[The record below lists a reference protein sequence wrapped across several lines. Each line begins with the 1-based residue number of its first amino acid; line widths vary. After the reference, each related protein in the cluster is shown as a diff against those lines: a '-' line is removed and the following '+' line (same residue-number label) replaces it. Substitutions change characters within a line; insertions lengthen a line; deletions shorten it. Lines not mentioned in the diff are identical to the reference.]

1 MPRSC
6 EPLTRI
12 ARKGRSAA
20 YAAIALFAALI
31 VNAGLA
37 RADDTY
43 SVLADITVPETAD
56 TSCASRSA
64 TLGAWDISWQDSLL
78 GLYLLADRTNCAVE
92 VFDSNTNTFLFRIG
106 GFAGATSNH
115 NTSGPDGV
123 LTVNGRYVFAGDA
136 NSTVRILDLF
146 SRSQIATVVTKASD
160 TLRADEMAYDPFEHE
175 IIVANDAD
183 TPPFVTFISTTPPY
197 GILGQLSFPNACTT
211 AINPTNCGGLEQ
223 SAYSSKTGLFYISVP
238 IVGTGT
244 TGEIAVINPV
254 KRRIVGHFPVS
265 CQPAGLAIGPNLE
278 AMVGCS
284 NGPVQI
290 VSLKTGAMLASFP
303 TLAGAD
309 EVWFNKGSRQYFVAA
324 NANTV
329 KKGKKVVPAPVLG
342 IVNADTHTLD
352 QLIPTTAAAHSVA
365 ADANLNHIFLPNGA
379 TTSASYP
386 SCTNGCATIF
396 NVTGEDVASQ

>member
-1 MPRSC
+1 
-6 EPLTRI
+6 
-12 ARKGRSAA
+12 
-20 YAAIALFAALI
+20 
-31 VNAGLA
+31 
-37 RADDTY
+37 
-43 SVLADITVPETAD
+43 
-56 TSCASRSA
+56 
-64 TLGAWDISWQDSLL
+64 
-78 GLYLLADRTNCAVE
+78 
-92 VFDSNTNTFLFRIG
+92 
-106 GFAGATSNH
+106 
-115 NTSGPDGV
+115 V

-160 TLRADEMAYDPFEHE
+160 TLRADEMAYDPADRE

-238 IVGTGT
+238 VVGTGT
-244 TGEIAVINPV
+244 SGEIAIINPRK
-254 KRRIVGHFPVS
+254 KRFVGHIPLS
-265 CQPAGLAIGPNLE
+265 NCQPAGLAIGPNLE

-284 NGPVQI
+284 TGPVQI
-290 VSLKTGAMLASFP
+290 VSLKTGASLATFP

-329 KKGKKVVPAPVLG
+329 KKGKKQVPAPVLG
-342 IVNADTHTLD
+342 VVNADTHTLD
-352 QLIPTTAAAHSVA
+352 QPPIPTTASAHSVA

-379 TTSASYP
+379 TTSSSYP
-386 SCTNGCATIF
+386 GCTNGCATIF
-396 NVTGEDVASQ
+396 NVTGEDVAAK